1 MLVATCL
8 VVAALGTACL
18 PPSLAARVILEPRRR
33 AVEETP
39 DPPHVE
45 VAFPGE
51 GVELRGWLFPARGAV
66 KGTVVFL
73 HGRNQNR
80 DAGIVVARRLVP
92 LGYDLL
98 AYDSRAHGASGGR
111 YSTFGYYEKR
121 DVSRAIDFLGADRV
135 VLVGVSLG
143 AAVAIQAA
151 AEDPRV
157 AGVVAV
163 SSFSSLEEIVREKM
177 PPFVREGQVRDALR
191 AVERRA
197 AMKVKDA
204 DSVEAARHVTAPV
217 LLLHGDLDGFTPMA
231 HTEQIYAAL
240 RGERAII
247 RVPGAHHA
255 DVLAFDAAWAAILGW
270 LPSIPVSAGW
280 AAHVERHDTDL
291 NVGPRPRDDVDR
303 VGEGAPALQPHALEP
318 EGVAPGARL
327 DAIRRRLVEGLGVQ
341 LPQ

>member
-1 MLVATCL
+1 M
-8 VVAALGTACL
+8 
-18 PPSLAARVILEPRRR
+18 ILEPRRR
-33 AVEETP
+33 VVEETP

-45 VAFPGE
+45 VAFPGD
-51 GVELRGWLFPARGAV
+51 GVELRGWLFPARGAAR
-66 KGTVVFL
+66 GTVVFL

-80 DAGIVVARRLVP
+80 DAGVVVARRLVP
-92 LGYDLL
+92 LGYDVL
-98 AYDSRAHGASGGR
+98 AYDSRAHGASGGK
-111 YSTFGYYEKR
+111 YSTFGYYEKW
-121 DVSRAIDFLGADRV
+121 DVCRAIDFLGADRV

-143 AAVAIQAA
+143 AAVALQAA
-151 AEDPRV
+151 SADPRV

-177 PPFVREGQVRDALR
+177 PPFVSEEQLRDALR

-217 LLLHGDLDGFTPMA
+217 LLLHGDLDGFTPMS

-240 RGERAII
+240 RGERAIV

-270 LPSIPVSAGW
+270 LPSVPVGTAGW
-280 AAHVERHDTDL
+280 AAHVQSHDTDL
-291 NVGPRPRDDVDR
+291 NVGARPRGDLDR
-303 VGEGAPALQPHALEP
+303 LGEGAPALQPHALEP

-327 DAIRRRLVEGLGVQ
+327 DSIPRRLVEGLGVQ